1 MTQADTILIH
11 LICVVPVVIRANMN
25 SMHALRIQMRFNM
38 HCTSQF
44 RSLSTHPRTTYM
56 LRHKDNFGSFNS
68 LVYLVL
74 RHRGKLL
81 RWKQIGPPSSCD
93 GVQTYNQSS
102 I

>member
-38 HCTSQF
+38 HYASQF
-44 RSLSTHPRTTYM
+44 CSLSTHPRSTYM
-56 LRHKDNFGSFNS
+56 LRHKDNFGSLDS
-68 LVYLVL
+68 LFYFLL

-81 RWKQIGPPSSCD
+81 RWEQIGSSSSCN
-93 GVQTYNQSS
+93 GIQAYNQSS